1 MNAEAITLKIL
12 EDARAQA
19 AQVLRDAHQRADELQ
34 AQGDAQI
41 EARRLESEA
50 QAEKQADELRD
61 RMLRMAELDQKKAL
75 LAAKREVI
83 DQAFEDAGRRMEE
96 MDGAAKKAFMEKL
109 LLGSAE
115 GGEEIIPD
123 EKDRGLFDA
132 AYMAHLNDALEKAG
146 KEGVTLSPKSR
157 DLGGGF
163 VLKKGGLEIN
173 CAFDAVL
180 RQMRPTLEAE
190 VASVLFD

>member
-96 MDGAAKKAFMEKL
+96 MDGAAKKAFMGKL

-180 RQMRPTLEAE
+180 RQMRPALEAE
-190 VASVLFD
+190 VAGVLFD

>member
-1 MNAEAITLKIL
+1 VNAEAITLKIL

-50 QAEKQADELRD
+50 QAEKQAGELRD

-180 RQMRPTLEAE
+180 WQMRPTLEAE
-190 VASVLFD
+190 VAGVLFD

>member
-96 MDGAAKKAFMEKL
+96 MDGAAKKDFMEKL

-115 GGEEIIPD
+115 GGEIIPD
-123 EKDRGLFDA
+123 EKTG
-132 AYMAHLNDALEKAG
+132 AG
-146 KEGVTLSPKSR
+146 SP
-157 DLGGGF
+157 
-163 VLKKGGLEIN
+163 
-173 CAFDAVL
+173 
-180 RQMRPTLEAE
+180 PTWRI
-190 VASVLFD
+190 

>member
-123 EKDRGLFDA
+123 EKDRGLFDT

>member
-96 MDGAAKKAFMEKL
+96 MDGAAKKAFMGKL

-146 KEGVTLSPKSR
+146 KQGVTLSPKSR

-180 RQMRPTLEAE
+180 RQMRPALEAE
-190 VASVLFD
+190 VAGVLFD